1 MKKWGEV
8 SQQMLQLLADVGP
21 MTRSELCADA
31 AARAARALDAEVWE
45 TFNPCGL
52 LEQLIC
58 VGEVK

>member
-31 AARAARALDAEVWE
+31 AARAADADTDAWN
-45 TFNPCGL
+45 TFDPCSL
-52 LEQLIC
+52 LERMIR
-58 VGEVK
+58 VGEHK